1 MTEMTAVETSK
12 EALEEGTTK
21 SSEAEFDN
29 GKEEP
34 EKDWMATGVV
44 LAPEMEEVEVGTNTI
59 AAELLW

>member
-34 EKDWMATGVV
+34 EKD
-44 LAPEMEEVEVGTNTI
+44 
-59 AAELLW
+59 